1 METEGYTKLASR
13 QTLRAAKKMEVAAA
27 SLELLCAVWVVQHR
41 VARERLEG
49 GVAVPVPVAAV
60 VASVRGWV
68 SGLGRGADFMRCR
81 PLVRA
86 AGLGHADGV
95 RYCLGNM
102 KAENWLEDGHR
113 ALYDSARAGSLD
125 VVRLL
130 VEEAG
135 VKADGYA
142 VYLTAGGGHLAVAR
156 WLVEEAATPM
166 YGYVGMLLGASVG
179 GGHFDYLRWLVVDR
193 GVDVHAANDTA
204 IWESANWGHIDI
216 LEWLLSPDS
225 GATWTLAALVAAAK
239 RTPVHET
246 IIAAAKRTK
255 QHEVGRQMLW
265 DAADRLDP
273 ALRRSKRRKR
283 ASA

>member
-1 METEGYTKLASR
+1 
-13 QTLRAAKKMEVAAA
+13 MEVAAA
-27 SLELLCAVWVVQHR
+27 SLELLCAVWVVRHR

-49 GVAVPVPVAAV
+49 GAAVPVPVAAV

-68 SGLGRGADFMRCR
+68 SGLGRGADFMRQR

-86 AGLGHADGV
+86 ARLGHADGV

-102 KAENWLEDGHR
+102 KAENWLEDRRR
-113 ALYDSARAGSLD
+113 ALYDSARAGSLE

-135 VKADGYA
+135 VKTDGYA
-142 VYLTAGGGHLAVAR
+142 VFLTASGGHLAVAR

-166 YGYVGMLLGASVG
+166 YRHVGDILGWCVG
-179 GGHFDYLRWLVVDR
+179 GGHFDYLRWLVVDQ
-193 GVDVHAANDTA
+193 GVDVHADANIA
-204 IWESANWGHIDI
+204 IRLSAGAGRIDI

-225 GATWTLAALVAAAK
+225 GAKWTLAALVAAVK
-239 RTPVHET
+239 RTRHHV
-246 IIAAAKRTK
+246 
-255 QHEVGRQMLW
+255 VGQQMLW

-273 ALRRSKRRKR
+273 TLRRSKRRR
-283 ASA
+283 RS